1 MTERYIPRDQKV
13 YSSRPKG
20 IFLTTER
27 YIPRDRKV
35 YSSRPKGIFLTTK
48 RYIPHDRKVY
58 TFLRQAIELH
68 LCATEGR
75 LQQQPMRRPKKS
87 PGPVV
92 NATAGPRLIPSK
104 RRENAYF
111 VRRRKLSSI
120 SSLMKL
126 SPRPVKKLFEP
137 YLTFQSARLIL
148 KGLLAMA

>member
-1 MTERYIPRDQKV
+1 MPE
-13 YSSRPKG
+13 
-20 IFLTTER
+20 
-27 YIPRDRKV
+27 
-35 YSSRPKGIFLTTK
+35 
-48 RYIPHDRKVY
+48 RYIPHDSEAY
-58 TFLRQAIELH
+58 TFLRQAIELR

-75 LQQQPMRRPKKS
+75 LQQWPMRRPKNS
-87 PGPVV
+87 PSPAV
-92 NATAGPRLIPSK
+92 NATAGPGLIPSK

-137 YLTFQSARLIL
+137 YLTFQSARLML

>member
-1 MTERYIPRDQKV
+1 MRQIVYTLRANSIYPSSKRYIPYDQKV

-27 YIPRDRKV
+27 YIPHDRKV
-35 YSSRPKGIFLTTK
+35 YS
-48 RYIPHDRKVY
+48 
-58 TFLRQAIELH
+58 FLRQAIELR

-75 LQQQPMRRPKKS
+75 LQQQPIRPPKTS
-87 PGPVV
+87 PSPAV
-92 NATAGPRLIPSK
+92 AFTAGLGLIPSK

-137 YLTFQSARLIL
+137 YLTFQSARLML

>member
-1 MTERYIPRDQKV
+1 MPE
-13 YSSRPKG
+13 
-20 IFLTTER
+20 
-27 YIPRDRKV
+27 
-35 YSSRPKGIFLTTK
+35 
-48 RYIPHDRKVY
+48 RYIPHDSEAY
-58 TFLRQAIELH
+58 TFLRQAIKLR

-75 LQQQPMRRPKKS
+75 LQQWPMRRPKNS
-87 PGPVV
+87 PGPAV
-92 NATAGPRLIPSK
+92 NTTAGPGLIPSK

-137 YLTFQSARLIL
+137 YLTFQSARLML